1 MAISSVSRWSLSR
14 GLQGLRPLIAAFV
27 LAALLPGCGRTPQ
40 LGNEAAMGEV
50 EALYTAVTTKRT
62 DLLADCRK
70 RLAALHAGGKLS
82 EAAQTQLASVCEQ
95 CDRKE
100 WRPAAE
106 RLYAFMRAQRK

>member
-1 MAISSVSRWSLSR
+1 MPLFPSLPYSPAR
-14 GLQGLRPLIAAFV
+14 RLRSLLPLIAASSF
-27 LAALLPGCGRTPQ
+27 ALLLAGCNRTPQ
-40 LGNEAAMGEV
+40 LGNEAAMGEC

-62 DLLADCRK
+62 DLLAACRK
-70 RLAALHAGGKLS
+70 RLATLHASGQLS
-82 EAAQTQLASVCEQ
+82 DAAESQLESVCEQ